1 MVLDSDA
8 IVDPGTMVIE
18 ALDALVA
25 DSAVLAS
32 GRTDDFA
39 IWTEVGWVDVA

>member
-8 IVDPGTMVIE
+8 IVDPETMMIE
-18 ALDALVA
+18 ALDALVE

-32 GRTDDFA
+32 GRTNDFA
-39 IWTEVGWVDVA
+39 IWTEVGLVDVA